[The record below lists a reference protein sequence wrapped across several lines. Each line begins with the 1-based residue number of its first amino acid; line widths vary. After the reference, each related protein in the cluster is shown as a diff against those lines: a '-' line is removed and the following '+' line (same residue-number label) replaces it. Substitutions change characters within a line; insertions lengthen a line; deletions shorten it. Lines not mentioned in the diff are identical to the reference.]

1 MLRKDYIMRMYEEF
15 GKFLGTLFGLRKMG
29 NWPELEEL
37 IKTSAQKYSLVELEF
52 AESLETKGLPE
63 YLMKNHSLNS
73 ENLKMLGDLLY
84 EKGLMYLATDR
95 AEAAKNAFQKVFV
108 LYTYVQQNAL
118 ESDFSLDMHNKLS
131 NVKEL
136 LGLHDKA

>member
-1 MLRKDYIMRMYEEF
+1 MLRKDNIMRMYEEF

-37 IKTSAQKYSLVELEF
+37 IKTSAQKYSLVEVDF

-118 ESDFSLDMHNKLS
+118 ESDFSLDMHTKLG

>member
-29 NWPELEEL
+29 NWVELEEV
-37 IKTSAQKYSLVELEF
+37 IKTSAQKYTLVELQF
-52 AESLETKGLPE
+52 AEDLETKGLPQ
-63 YLMKNHSLNS
+63 YLLKNHNLNS
-73 ENLKMLGDLLY
+73 ENIKMLGDLLY

-95 AEAAKNAFQKVFV
+95 ANEANNAFQKVFV

-131 NVKEL
+131 NVKDL
-136 LGLHDKA
+136 LGLNKKT